1 MKIHKKGSIHMR
13 IKESGGPGLHQFPCK
28 HLSVRG
34 EGGMLDEWTRRKD
47 GKNTQA

>member
-1 MKIHKKGSIHMR
+1 MR

-34 EGGMLDEWTRRKD
+34 EGGGCWTSGREGRTV
-47 GKNTQA
+47 GR